1 MDENQGQVKN
11 KSVYPVKLQDQI
23 KYRIKTTELSK
34 KPDDKKKLINCFSWS
49 NKTDKHLVQ
58 DHLNGH
64 LWFLNV
70 SRLVLN

>member
-34 KPDDKKKLINCFSWS
+34 KPDNKKKVIYCIS
-49 NKTDKHLVQ
+49 N
-58 DHLNGH
+58 
-64 LWFLNV
+64 
-70 SRLVLN
+70 

>member
-34 KPDDKKKLINCFSWS
+34 KNLTTKRNSLIASLGL
-49 NKTDKHLVQ
+49 T
-58 DHLNGH
+58 
-64 LWFLNV
+64 
-70 SRLVLN
+70 RLTSI

>member
-34 KPDDKKKLINCFSWS
+34 KTGRQK
-49 NKTDKHLVQ
+49 
-58 DHLNGH
+58 
-64 LWFLNV
+64 
-70 SRLVLN
+70 